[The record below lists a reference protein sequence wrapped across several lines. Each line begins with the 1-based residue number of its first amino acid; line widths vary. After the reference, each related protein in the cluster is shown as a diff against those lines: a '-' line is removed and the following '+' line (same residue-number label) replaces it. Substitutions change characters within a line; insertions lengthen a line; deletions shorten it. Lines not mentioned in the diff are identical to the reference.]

1 MALAFIMKWDPS
13 IHGISDNEKDLI
25 NYFKTKYLL
34 MELVWGD
41 GENSFD
47 SDMSLEDNIDWLNR
61 YHDNPDIP
69 NEHLKLVPIKKMYRY
84 KERDFAIVNYGLE
97 KFQKRYKKYFA
108 AKMKHFKNTRNICHR
123 QIYGKYPIFKPT
135 F

>member
-13 IHGISDNEKDLI
+13 IHGISDNENDLI
-25 NYFKTKYLL
+25 NYFKTKFLV

-47 SDMSLEDNIDWLNR
+47 SDMSLEDNIIWYQHYHNR
-61 YHDNPDIP
+61 TQNYTY
-69 NEHLKLVPIKKMYRY
+69 KLVPIKKTYRY
-84 KERDFAIVNYGLE
+84 KDRDFAIINYGLE
-97 KFQKRYKKYFA
+97 KFQRRYKKYYA
-108 AKMKHFKNTRNICHR
+108 AKMIHFKSLRNIYYK
-123 QIYGKYPIFKPT
+123 QIHSKYPKFKYK

>member
-13 IHGISDNEKDLI
+13 IHGISDNENDLI
-25 NYFKTKYLL
+25 NYFKTKFLV

-47 SDMSLEDNIDWLNR
+47 SDMSLEDNIIWYQHYHNR
-61 YHDNPDIP
+61 TQNYNY
-69 NEHLKLVPIKKMYRY
+69 KLVPIKKTYRY
-84 KERDFAIVNYGLE
+84 KDRDFAIINYGLE
-97 KFQKRYKKYFA
+97 KFQRRYKKYYA
-108 AKMKHFKNTRNICHR
+108 AKMIHFKSLRNIYYK
-123 QIYGKYPIFKPT
+123 QIHSKYPKFKYK